1 MFYNRL
7 ILSVVLLFEGIS
19 AFTPGVISLRNCGK
33 VYDSS
38 SYLDQLN
45 KTKPKD
51 VLKAEDGARR
61 NTDYNAA
68 KKIDFDKLFLNIG
81 NIASIYVSSDYDRAV
96 FIFKSNDKHV
106 FYIHNKDDKDL
117 IDKIISYRQ
126 TNATNNDNV
135 KVIVIGNK
143 NIFTDSFGHL
153 FCEDK

>member
-1 MFYNRL
+1 MFYSRL
-7 ILSVVLLFEGIS
+7 ILSLALLLEGIS

-45 KTKPKD
+45 KTKPK
-51 VLKAEDGARR
+51 VERKS
-61 NTDYNAA
+61 DYNVA

-81 NIASIYVSSDYDRAV
+81 NIASIFVSSDYDRAV
-96 FIFKSNDKHV
+96 FIFKEHDKHV
-106 FYIHNKDDKDL
+106 FYIHNKQDKEL
-117 IDKIISYRQ
+117 IDKIINYRQ
-126 TNATNNDNV
+126 VNGKETDNV
-135 KVIVIGNK
+135 KVIIVGNK